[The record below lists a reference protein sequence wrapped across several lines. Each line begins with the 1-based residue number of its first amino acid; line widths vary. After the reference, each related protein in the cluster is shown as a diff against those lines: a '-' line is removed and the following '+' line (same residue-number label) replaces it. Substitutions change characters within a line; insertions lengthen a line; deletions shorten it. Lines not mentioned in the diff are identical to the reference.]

1 MKLAALIA
9 KAASEFEAAGIE
21 SAQVDAELIAAHLV
35 KMSRG
40 ELQAR
45 LVVGEVD
52 LTDQQLA
59 EFQSFVS
66 RRAAREPLQHLTGE
80 AHFRNITLKV
90 GKGVFVPRP
99 ETEFVTGLA
108 INDVIGRNLAEP
120 VVVDLCAGSGAIGL
134 AIAAELSNARVY
146 GVEKSEEAI
155 SFTRAN
161 YAAIA
166 PNNASIALGDMAD
179 AFEDLNGS
187 VDFVIS
193 NPPYIPSDMVPI
205 YPEVALHDPAL
216 ALYGGSDG
224 LDLIHVVS
232 AVAKRLLKPGGG
244 LAIEHADMQA
254 EQVRQLLLNDGWRL
268 VQTHKDFNGRDR
280 AATAIR

>member
-1 MKLAALIA
+1 MALAALIA
-9 KAASEFEAAGIE
+9 KAASDFEAAGIE
-21 SAQVDAELIAAHLV
+21 SARVDAELLAAHILQV
-35 KMSRG
+35 SRG
-40 ELQAR
+40 DLQAR
-45 LVVGEVD
+45 LIVGD
-52 LTDQQLA
+52 IQLTESQTAQF
-59 EFQSFVS
+59 ESFAA

-80 AHFRNITLKV
+80 AYFRKLTLKV

-108 INDVIGRNLAEP
+108 IEDITARNLDSP

-134 AIAAELSNARVY
+134 AIASEISNARVF
-146 GVEKSEEAI
+146 GVEKSPEAI
-155 SFTRAN
+155 DFTRAN

-166 PNNASIALGDMAD
+166 PENANIVLGDMAD
-179 AFEDLNGS
+179 AFQELNGT

-193 NPPYIPSDMVPI
+193 NPPYIPADMVPI

>member
-1 MKLAALIA
+1 MKLAVLIA

-21 SAQVDAELIAAHLV
+21 SAQVDAELIAAHLF

-52 LTDQQLA
+52 LTNQQLA
-59 EFQSFVS
+59 EFQSFVN
-66 RRAAREPLQHLTGE
+66 RRATREPLQHLTGE

-108 INDVIGRNLAEP
+108 IDDVISRNLAEP